1 MYGYSSLAV
10 LIISVGS
17 IFGVILLPIS
27 SKALHEYVMMCFIG
41 LAFGTL
47 AGDAMLHLIP
57 SSLGLHSH
65 KREED
70 HTDQH
75 EHHHDEIPEY
85 FYYQLGVLGAMYGL
99 FLFELLCNSFSSGN
113 VRQFFC

>member
-57 SSLGLHSH
+57 SFLGLHSH